1 MNIFGGHSRNDEN
14 RKYIGAKAAIAK
26 LIINYH
32 NLGCVLDK
40 LFIFDLTLMF
50 SWSSYA
56 MVKNENLKIRSK
68 MADII
73 KTRAKSALTNSIKT
87 FI

>member
-32 NLGCVLDK
+32 NLGCVWDE
-40 LFIFDLTLMF
+40 LFIFDLKLMF

-56 MVKNENLKIRSK
+56 IE
-68 MADII
+68 I
-73 KTRAKSALTNSIKT
+73 K
-87 FI
+87 